1 MRLLTRSG
9 AFIEYDWISF
19 DPAINIKAKERA
31 ELSLKKQGT
40 EGQVY
45 EVAPECF
52 WYKTDKK
59 EVNCGLY

>member
-1 MRLLTRSG
+1 MRLLTRTG
-9 AFIEYDWISF
+9 VFVEYNWVSF
-19 DPAINIKAKERA
+19 NPTINIEAKKRA
-31 ELSLKKQGT
+31 ELSLKKQDIKG
-40 EGQVY
+40 EIW